1 MNYSKSIIN
10 YEQKINMLISNLL
23 IHIFSLYNK
32 NKEQTIDE
40 NELTKTEIILIK
52 KLNTFKEEELK
63 SLTKLI
69 FIINTGVL
77 KYLNKY
83 FIIDVPIEN
92 NVNIYFRTLSDPS
105 VFRRI
110 NKKLNKESK
119 DSEILEDIK
128 KIFDENYI
136 TLCSRLQE
144 IINTDEGFT
153 SCKDIDQVHEKI
165 QLSLIGLESKI
176 LSKFIMRPMISEEII
191 NEQ

>member
-52 KLNTFKEEELK
+52 KLNTLKEEELK

-92 NVNIYFRTLSDPS
+92 NVNIYFRTLSDLS
-105 VFRRI
+105 VFRKI

-136 TLCSRLQE
+136 TLCSILQE

-153 SCKDIDQVHEKI
+153 SCKDIEQVHEKI
-165 QLSLIGLESKI
+165 QLSVIGLESKI

>member
-136 TLCSRLQE
+136 TLCSILQE

>member
-136 TLCSRLQE
+136 TLCSILQE

-153 SCKDIDQVHEKI
+153 SCKDIVQVHEKI

>member
-23 IHIFSLYNK
+23 MHIFSLYNK

-40 NELTKTEIILIK
+40 SELTKTEIILIK
-52 KLNTFKEEELK
+52 KLNTFTEEELK
-63 SLTKLI
+63 SLAKLI
-69 FIINTGVL
+69 FIINTGIL

-83 FIIDVPIEN
+83 FIIDIPIEN
-92 NVNIYFRTLSDPS
+92 NINIYFRTLSDPS

-136 TLCSRLQE
+136 TLCSILQE
-144 IINTDEGFT
+144 IINTDEGFI
-153 SCKDIDQVHEKI
+153 SCKDISEVHEKI
-165 QLSLIGLESKI
+165 QLNIIGLESNI
-176 LSKFIMRPMISEEII
+176 LGKFIMRPMVSEEII